1 MYFRARVVLLLPDDR
16 KSRSPQTRRF
26 DMKIPTIMMVAGA
39 AIVFAAPV
47 ASAHMTTYDRTLPQ
61 HKIVKHHKV
70 TTHVKTSTAKTAPT
84 IKTAPRPPLYIYVP
98 GFTGT
103 PSVSPS
109 TNDCESSM
117 VDCTDQQLCEYWGM
131 NCSTGGDQ
139 SSPAQAEPVTTT
151 STSEVV
157 ASSSQLAD
165 DSQSASQTSSA
176 ASDQDSSDD
185 C

>member
-1 MYFRARVVLLLPDDR
+1 
-16 KSRSPQTRRF
+16 
-26 DMKIPTIMMVAGA
+26 MKIPTIMMVAGA

-131 NCSTGGDQ
+131 NCSTGVAQ
-139 SSPAQAEPVTTT
+139 PSPAPSAEPVEVTTT